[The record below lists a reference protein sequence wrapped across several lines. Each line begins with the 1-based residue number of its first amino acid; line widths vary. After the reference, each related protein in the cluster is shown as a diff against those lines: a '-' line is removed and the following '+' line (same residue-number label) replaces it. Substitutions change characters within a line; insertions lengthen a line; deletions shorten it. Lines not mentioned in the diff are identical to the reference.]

1 MTRGCQEAAGEIP
14 LMTRSCGRDLTSK
27 VDQDLRDPLDL
38 LEHLPLN
45 QNLSVLLFCKDLC
58 PAAPSAFGLSNVCL
72 YRGPGWPPTA
82 VSAVLITT
90 YTALV
95 PSESFLTVSIKY
107 T

>member
-1 MTRGCQEAAGEIP
+1 MGCS
-14 LMTRSCGRDLTSK
+14 L
-27 VDQDLRDPLDL
+27 
-38 LEHLPLN
+38 
-45 QNLSVLLFCKDLC
+45 KDLC

-95 PSESFLTVSIKY
+95 PSESFLTVSTRKTKLYPPCPELVHAWLTTGVISPY
-107 T
+107 LGISNHLIPVR